1 MWLEAHC
8 GSGLA
13 TCGRWFDRRAV
24 SHIGPTELGGAGK
37 IPLPA
42 IRSFRY
48 RNKRRLGTH
57 LFQRDR
63 SIGTTGGKAMSHRTT
78 QGGDDRIGGFSLV
91 ELVVVIGIIGVLIGI
106 LMPAMTLARER
117 ANQVKCM
124 ANLRSIGQ
132 AAQSHS
138 AE

>member
-1 MWLEAHC
+1 
-8 GSGLA
+8 
-13 TCGRWFDRRAV
+13 
-24 SHIGPTELGGAGK
+24 
-37 IPLPA
+37 
-42 IRSFRY
+42 
-48 RNKRRLGTH
+48 
-57 LFQRDR
+57 
-63 SIGTTGGKAMSHRTT
+63 MSHRTT

-91 ELVVVIGIIGVLIGI
+91 ELVVVIGIIGVLIGV

-138 AE
+138 AEHEGYLPTCGWQWYPVGGTVNPAGLGDGGKR